1 MGRPALINPT
11 VSIHM
16 QIRSDLMTKVDL
28 LLYSNVEGK
37 VPYGAYQRFFTERLN
52 EYFDN
57 LAKGAKQ
64 NDTRD

>member
-1 MGRPALINPT
+1 MGRPTLINPT

-16 QIRSDLMTKVDL
+16 QIRRDLMTKVDL

-52 EYFDN
+52 EYFEKF
-57 LAKGAKQ
+57 AKGVKQ
-64 NDTRD
+64 NDT